1 MLTYSTLG
9 PRLRRP
15 LFAGLFTAIAVTHAS
30 IALADPI
37 ELSAPIDVGAT
48 LPAISESPDGE
59 AEFLDERR
67 DDYAVAVHGSSML
80 VTWVEGVR
88 DLYAAIVDAEQGVVV
103 PRFLVY
109 SAETRLYAVRAVF
122 ADGAYRIAVG
132 DQEGLY
138 TGTRL
143 FAVDEAGAVGDP
155 ETYGLEEQGLVECG
169 PLALEARS
177 TGLVLSCANGPV
189 AALPKAGEPST
200 LFWPTSSPLID
211 IACRA
216 APCVAGFQ
224 LNDSNPL
231 LNVALATL
239 DDANTDPKPTFLGFR
254 DATYARIAVALTGA
268 GTLAVSWSYIL
279 PPGSQ
284 NGENREHIHGWFL
297 AADGSIRTLDNLA
310 EAPGIRDPRLATNG
324 TSVALAYRTNG
335 GGSSIVALDADGA
348 PRGETAVITTQPS
361 LDIRLAASSDG
372 SYALAYDDG
381 ARLFVRT
388 ARLDPKGEDPGP
400 GGGTP
405 TPTETSSGCAV
416 AGGGASSS
424 AGVALAV
431 AFGASLVV
439 RRRRRRGVSTMPG

>member
-1 MLTYSTLG
+1 MLAFSTLG
-9 PRLRRP
+9 PHFRRP
-15 LFAGLFTAIAVTHAS
+15 LFAGLFSAIAITHAS

-48 LPAISESPDGE
+48 LPAISEPPGGQG
-59 AEFLDERR
+59 EFLDERR

-88 DLYAAIVDAEQGVVV
+88 DLHAAIVDAEQGVVV

-109 SAETRLYAVRAVF
+109 SGETRLYAVRAVF

-132 DQEGLY
+132 DLDGLNV
-138 TGTRL
+138 GTRL
-143 FAVDEAGAVGDP
+143 FAVDEAGTVGDP
-155 ETYGLEEQGLVECG
+155 ETYGLAEQGLVECS

-177 TGLVLSCANGPV
+177 TGLVLSCTNGPV
-189 AALPKAGEPST
+189 AAIPKAGESST
-200 LFWPTSSPLID
+200 LFWPTGSPLVD

-224 LNDSNPL
+224 LNDSDPT

-239 DDANTDPKPTFLGFR
+239 DDANTNPKPTFLGFR
-254 DATYARIAVALTGA
+254 DATYARIAVALTGVGA
-268 GTLAVSWSYIL
+268 LAVSWSYIL
-279 PPGSQ
+279 PPGDQ

-297 AADGSIRTLDNLA
+297 AADGKIRTLDNLA

-324 TSVALAYRTNG
+324 TSIALAYRTNG
-335 GGSSIVALDADGA
+335 GSASIVALDADGA

-381 ARLFVRT
+381 AKLFVRT
-388 ARLDPKGEDPGP
+388 ARLDPRGEDPGP
-400 GGGTP
+400 GGGTT

-416 AGGGASSS
+416 AGASSS
-424 AGVALAV
+424 AGAVLVV

-439 RRRRRRGVSTMPG
+439 RRRRRGVAPLPV